1 MSFLG
6 FSLATLMGLSLGLLG
21 GGGSILTVPILV
33 YVLGFEPKES
43 IAMGLA
49 IVGTTSL
56 FGAAGHWRAGNLQF
70 RAALVFGAM
79 AMVGTCAGARLS
91 AFLSGAAQLVLF
103 ATVMLVAAVF
113 MHRNARRE
121 AASALALP
129 EPHRA
134 AFPLIAA
141 SALGVGAL
149 TGLVGVGGG
158 FLIVPVL
165 VLRVGLPMKQAVGT
179 SLLVIALNSFVGFA
193 GYLGQ
198 VDVPWDSLTV
208 FTGLAVAGIFGGT
221 WLSRFVSQATLKRAF
236 AGLLVVMAVFILY
249 ENRQALPSLSPAA
262 AMGTGRADGGERTR
276 DSRHGG
282 GTPRQHQQ

>member
-1 MSFLG
+1 MSPGLHGVLALFVPPAMPLVG
-6 FSLATLMGLSLGLLG
+6 FALAALIGVSLGLLG

-56 FGAAGHWRAGNLQF
+56 FGAIGHWRAGNLQL

-79 AMVGTCAGARLS
+79 AMGGTFVGARLS
-91 AFLSGAAQLVLF
+91 VFLPGTVQLVLF

-113 MHRNARRE
+113 MARNARRE
-121 AASALALP
+121 LTTPATGAEPRAAS
-129 EPHRA
+129 
-134 AFPLIAA
+134 FPLIAA

-179 SLLVIALNSFVGFA
+179 SLLVIAFNSFVGFA
-193 GYLGQ
+193 GYLGH
-198 VDVPWDSLTV
+198 VNVAWGALTL
-208 FTGLAVAGIFGGT
+208 FTGLAIAGSVGGT
-221 WLSRFVSQATLKRAF
+221 WLSRFISQATLKRAF
-236 AGLLVVMAVFILY
+236 AGLLVVMGVLILY
-249 ENRQALPSLSPAA
+249 ENRRTFPSLGRAA
-262 AMGTGRADGGERTR
+262 AME
-276 DSRHGG
+276 S
-282 GTPRQHQQ
+282 PRPARPG